1 MLLTELVFVSE
12 ILIVCAKNY
21 QNTKCTKCDVTYEQN
36 YRWQIQCDAKFTF
49 KSMFKWE
56 EVSCT
61 SVSIQ
66 KWKRVTHPLPEFA
79 PYASSV
85 ANTHV
90 WKHFKTSQQHEQ
102 NYPT

>member
-12 ILIVCAKNY
+12 ILIVCVKND
-21 QNTKCTKCDVTYEQN
+21 QNTKSTKCDVTYQEQN
-36 YRWQIQCDAKFTF
+36 YRWQIQCYAKYTF

-66 KWKRVTHPLPEFA
+66 KWKRETHPLP
-79 PYASSV
+79 
-85 ANTHV
+85 
-90 WKHFKTSQQHEQ
+90 
-102 NYPT
+102 